1 MGKNI
6 LKQSI
11 YSFFSFIGMFFLV
24 FDLRIFGFFGSAFI
38 VLFFSLIYF
47 ILNSRDFISRL
58 EKVVSCFSLFLILF
72 LIYLIFVSFRVY
84 VDMAQDVS
92 YWLSAMK
99 SLVILLATLFYL
111 AIFYKS
117 NIILNIV
124 NVFFVNALVCIFFG
138 TFPDNKFIISY
149 FQYPTTIGGNEL
161 IGMNEYRNAFLSGSG
176 YFGVASLYSLV
187 VPIVLYYIFLNKN
200 FFNFVKLFF
209 VLIAGV
215 LAGRIAL
222 VAYFISF
229 VLFSFFKRKISLI
242 LVFFTFT
249 FLGYM
254 ALDNLVYFEDANAWI
269 SELYKSEKLS
279 DSTTIQ
285 DLKQMLYVPTE
296 LTLLFGDGRY
306 KSEFGGYYGSTDI
319 GYMRNILFGG
329 LGFVLIL
336 LLCFISIFYKVRKNS
351 IVYILIIISLFLHFK
366 GVFILNNP
374 GFLPIILSFVFY
386 LYIKNKFF
394 FDSKSAT

>member
-1 MGKNI
+1 
-6 LKQSI
+6 
-11 YSFFSFIGMFFLV
+11 MFFLV

-187 VPIVLYYIFLNKN
+187 VPIVLYYIFLNKK

-306 KSEFGGYYGSTDI
+306 ESEFGGYYGSTDI
-319 GYMRNILFGG
+319 GYMRNVLFGG

-366 GVFILNNP
+366 GVFIFNNP

>member
-1 MGKNI
+1 MEKNI
-6 LKQSI
+6 LKKSI
-11 YSFFSFIGMFFLV
+11 YSFFSFVGMFFLV
-24 FDLRIFGFFGSAFI
+24 FDLRIFGFLGSAFV

-47 ILNSRDFISRL
+47 ILNSREFIFRL

-72 LIYLIFVSFRVY
+72 LVYLIFVSLRVY
-84 VDMAQDVS
+84 VDMAQDIS

-111 AIFYKS
+111 AIFYNS

-138 TFPDNKFIISY
+138 TFPDYKFIISY
-149 FQYPTTIGGNEL
+149 FQYPTTMGGNEL
-161 IGMNEYRNAFLSGSG
+161 IGMSEYRNAFLSGSG
-176 YFGVASLYSLV
+176 YFGIAALYSLV
-187 VPIVLYYIFLNKN
+187 VPMVLYYIFLNKKI
-200 FFNFVKLFF
+200 FNFVKLFF

-222 VAYFISF
+222 VTYFISF
-229 VLFSFFKRKISLI
+229 VLFSFLKRKISLI
-242 LVFFTFT
+242 FIFFAFT
-249 FLGYM
+249 FLGYI
-254 ALDNLVYFEDANAWI
+254 ALENLVYFESANAWI

-285 DLKQMLYVPTE
+285 DLKQMLYIPTE
-296 LTLLFGDGRY
+296 LTFLFGDGRY
-306 KSEFGGYYGSTDI
+306 ESEFGGYYGATDI

-336 LLCFISIFYKVRKNS
+336 LLCFISIFHKVEKNS
-351 IVYILIIISLFLHFK
+351 IIYILIVISLFLHFK
-366 GVFILNNP
+366 GVFIFNNP
-374 GFLPIILSFVFY
+374 GFFPIVLSFVFY
-386 LYIKNKFF
+386 LYIKNKFIL
-394 FDSKSAT
+394 DSKSAS